1 VRWNSVVGVDYFIQV
16 TSYGGATGAFTLQV
30 DGTDEPLVEYPGTCA
45 LSIHSTCLDMKNE
58 ILITPLSSLPA
69 TVCTSP
75 KRTCTSTEYWV
86 YNTTTDTPILEL
98 TNNSVTCIAQP
109 YNIEV
114 RPCGV
119 QPSLPVSISL
129 SNDGTNKVITDR
141 LEIAAPFFVWG
152 DNTTTGD
159 VFPSKVSLR
168 NGVFSLLS
176 SVGGRIRFTQ
186 SCP

>member
-1 VRWNSVVGVDYFIQV
+1 
-16 TSYGGATGAFTLQV
+16 
-30 DGTDEPLVEYPGTCA
+30 
-45 LSIHSTCLDMKNE
+45 
-58 ILITPLSSLPA
+58 
-69 TVCTSP
+69 
-75 KRTCTSTEYWV
+75 V
-86 YNTTTDTPILEL
+86 YNTTTDTPIRQLA
-98 TNNSVTCIAQP
+98 NNSVTCIAQP

-114 RPCGV
+114 RPCGM

-129 SNDGTNKVITDR
+129 SNDGTKKVITER
-141 LEIAAPFFVWG
+141 LELAAPFFVSG

-176 SVGGRIRFTQ
+176 SAGGRIRFAQ